1 VSVATAQ
8 LRDLEELRAGL
19 AGWLGRAY
27 PASADLVIV
36 DLRHASEGWS
46 NETVV
51 MTLGHPGPGDPA
63 APAVPDKVVV
73 RLPPLRSSF
82 PEPDDPRRQAAL
94 HRAVAAAGVPAPS
107 PVTVVDDRRWVGVP
121 FAVMP
126 YVAGH
131 VPGQA
136 PVLDPWVAGSP
147 PATQRALYDAFI
159 DTVAA
164 VNRIE
169 WRGAGLGA
177 VLRGG
182 SASPAGPAGSLAAEL
197 DWWSRYLEW
206 SLDGVPLAGLVDA
219 FDWCRAN
226 APVVEPA
233 PSLLWGDPRLGN
245 LVVDDDCTV
254 VGVLDWELASVGPA
268 ELDLGWLLALEWS
281 MDELIG
287 RRVAGFPDRSETIG
301 RYEEHLG
308 RAVSDLEFHEVF
320 ALVRS
325 AAISNRQARM
335 AAAAGAPYAL
345 AADERHPLLGL
356 LRRRIAE
363 AGG

>member
-1 VSVATAQ
+1 VATAQ
-8 LRDLEELRAGL
+8 LRDLDTLRAGL
-19 AGWLGRAY
+19 AGWLARAY
-27 PASADLVIV
+27 PASPDLVIV
-36 DLRHASEGWS
+36 DLRHASAGWS

-51 MTLGHPGPGDPA
+51 MTVGRAGPGDPA
-63 APAVPDKVVV
+63 APERLVV

-82 PEPDDPRRQAAL
+82 PEPDDPRRQAAV

-107 PVTVVDDRRWVGVP
+107 PVTVVDDRRWLGVP

-126 YVAGH
+126 FVAGH

-147 PATQRALYDAFI
+147 PAAQRALYDAFI

-169 WRGAGLGA
+169 WRGAGLADLVRGA
-177 VLRGG
+177 
-182 SASPAGPAGSLAAEL
+182 SPSPAGPAGSLAAEL
-197 DWWSRYLEW
+197 DWWARYLEW
-206 SLDGVPLAGLVDA
+206 SFDGVPLPGLVEA

-226 APVVEPA
+226 APALDPA
-233 PSLLWGDPRLGN
+233 PSLLWGDARLGN
-245 LVVDDDCTV
+245 LVVDDDRTV
-254 VGVLDWELASVGPA
+254 VGVLDWEMASVGPA

-287 RRVAGFPDRSETIG
+287 RRVPGFLDRSETIG

-308 RAVSDLEFHEVF
+308 RTVGDLVFHEVF

-335 AAAAGAPYAL
+335 AAAVGAPYAL
-345 AADERHPLLGL
+345 PADERHPLVGL